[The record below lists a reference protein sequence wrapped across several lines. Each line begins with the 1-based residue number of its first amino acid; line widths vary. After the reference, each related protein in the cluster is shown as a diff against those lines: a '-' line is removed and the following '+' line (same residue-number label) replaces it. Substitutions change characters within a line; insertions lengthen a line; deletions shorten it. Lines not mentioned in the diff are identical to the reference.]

1 MKNGNKMKF
10 IEKALRYAK
19 AVSLWIEGGFH
30 VRTTKEIQEIYE
42 NYCSMCESFDEEKS
56 TCNTCGCHV
65 NLSPLA
71 LFNKIAM
78 KNQYCPQKKWGDG
91 TTSDE

>member
-1 MKNGNKMKF
+1 MKHGNKITF
-10 IEKALRYAK
+10 IEKTLRYAQ
-19 AVSLWIEGGFH
+19 AVSSWAENGFQ
-30 VRTTKEIQEIYE
+30 VRTPEEIRKIYE
-42 NYCSMCESFDEEKS
+42 EYCSTCEFFEEEKS